1 MNTLL
6 RTFVLVWLFSLLG
19 MAEVQAQGPKAYIPD
34 SAFRV
39 FLQINYPTCMVGDSL
54 ITNCQSVV
62 LSTALFVQGQQIKN
76 LDGIQYFTAL
86 SNLQCSFNQLM
97 SLPTLPSS
105 LQILFC
111 SQNKLTSLP
120 TLPSNLQ
127 ELDCGGN
134 QLTSL
139 PTLPSSLQE
148 LQCSNNKLTSL
159 LTLPSN
165 LEYLDCA
172 KNQLTSL
179 PTLPSSLKFL
189 SSDQNQFTSLPT
201 LPSNLQTLTCNDNQL
216 TSLPTLPS
224 NLQTL
229 ACNDNNLT
237 SLPTLPSSL
246 MKLFCSIN
254 QLISLPTLPNSLKD
268 LNCSNNQLTS
278 LPTLLSNL
286 EYLDCS
292 NNQLTS
298 LPPLPSTLQYLHCI
312 YNQLTSLPTLPS
324 TLTDLECFNNQLISL
339 PNLPDSLIYLGC
351 HSNQITC
358 LPILPATINIL
369 TFSSNPINC
378 LPNKPNAMIQSNFS
392 TYPFCQVGNLYNCI
406 VFPKSRG
413 KVFLDLNS
421 DGVQNANE
429 KGVWNQAVKIQQNGY
444 LFFTDSL
451 GRYEAATDTGQY
463 SLFANFDLNLTYWN
477 AVPDSHT
484 VWFSAN
490 NQVDSLNDFALQPKA
505 LVKDLQITV
514 GADRPFAR
522 PAFPIT
528 YHLTHESIGTLD
540 AGDSIVFYYDAQQTF
555 TGSSVPPTSHV
566 GNKLTWNIA
575 QLAPFERRGISAS
588 FVVDTFV
595 PLFSTLYNQATI
607 YPVVGDTT
615 PADNQYNHQIGVVN
629 SYDPNA
635 KVSNPPSLTP
645 AQVAANQ
652 PLTYTI
658 HFQNLGT
665 ASAIDVRIADTL
677 SPRLNLATFEMIAAS
692 HPNYSLSIINRVAK
706 WEFLGINLA
715 DSASNEPASHGWV
728 TFKITPQPG
737 LLLGD
742 SLVNRAGI
750 YFDYNKVVLTNN
762 SVCKVVQPTATDL
775 PTENL
780 DLSVYPNP
788 SNGSVT
794 VSATLAHT
802 GLVTFEVLSLTGQQ
816 VYRSSY
822 NIAAGA
828 FQLPLAMPDV
838 AAGVYTLVVSTTQGR
853 AHHKLV
859 VAR

>member
-19 MAEVQAQGPKAYIPD
+19 MAEVQAQSPKAYIPD

-39 FLQINYPTCMVGDSL
+39 FLRTSYPTCMVGDSL
-54 ITNCQSVV
+54 ITNCAAVISEDTVDV
-62 LSTALFVQGQQIKN
+62 SGRQIKN
-76 LDGIQYFTAL
+76 LDGIQYFVSL
-86 SNLQCSFNQLM
+86 KELQCSFNQLM
-97 SLPTLPSS
+97 SIPTLPSS
-105 LQILFC
+105 LQNLYCIFN
-111 SQNKLTSLP
+111 QLTSLP

-127 ELDCGGN
+127 NLYCSNNFLTLLSPLPNSLHTISCSQN

-139 PTLPSSLQE
+139 PTLPSSLQT
-148 LQCSNNKLTSL
+148 LDCSYNQLMFLPPLPSSVHTIACIQNQLTSL
-159 LTLPSN
+159 PTLPSS
-165 LEYLDCA
+165 LQTLDCSYSQLTSLPTLPSGLETLYCWNNLLSSLPTLPSSLQFLDFA
-172 KNQLTSL
+172 SNYISSLPTLPSSLKSLSCGNNQLTSL
-179 PTLPSSLKFL
+179 PTLPSSLKSL
-189 SSDQNQFTSLPT
+189 SCGN
-201 LPSNLQTLTCNDNQL
+201 NQL
-216 TSLPTLPS
+216 TSLP
-224 NLQTL
+224 NLSINLISL
-229 ACNDNNLT
+229 ACHNNQLT
-237 SLPTLPSSL
+237 SLP
-246 MKLFCSIN
+246 
-254 QLISLPTLPNSLKD
+254 SLPDSLYFLYCD
-268 LNCSNNQLTS
+268 NNQLTS
-278 LPTLLSNL
+278 LPTFPSKLTHFIC
-286 EYLDCS
+286 DF
-292 NNQLTS
+292 NQV
-298 LPPLPSTLQYLHCI
+298 
-312 YNQLTSLPTLPS
+312 
-324 TLTDLECFNNQLISL
+324 
-339 PNLPDSLIYLGC
+339 
-351 HSNQITC
+351 TC
-358 LPILPATINIL
+358 LPILPITITNL
-369 TFSSNPINC
+369 SFSANPISC
-378 LPNKPNAMIQSNFS
+378 LPNKSNAYIQSNFS
-392 TYPFCQVGNLYNCI
+392 TYPVCQVGNLYNCN
-406 VFPKSRG
+406 VSPLSRG
-413 KVFLDLNS
+413 KVFADLNS
-421 DGVQNANE
+421 DGVQNGNE
-429 KGVWNQAVKIQQNGY
+429 MGVWNQAVKVQQNGY

-451 GRYEAATDTGQY
+451 GRYEVATDTGQY
-463 SLFANFDLNLTYWN
+463 SLFANFNLNLTYWN
-477 AVPDSHT
+477 VVPDSHT
-484 VWFSAN
+484 VSFSAYG
-490 NQVDSLNDFALQPKA
+490 QVDSLNDFALQPKVS
-505 LVKDLQITV
+505 VKDLQITV
-514 GADRPFAR
+514 TADRPFAR
-522 PAFPIT
+522 NALPVT
-528 YHLTHESIGTLD
+528 YDLAYENIGTLD
-540 AGDSIVFYYDAQQTF
+540 SGDSIVFFYDARQTF
-555 TGSSVPPTSHV
+555 TSSSVPPTSHV

-575 QLAPFERRGISAS
+575 QLTPLERRGISAS

-607 YPVVGDTT
+607 YPVVGDNT

-677 SPRLNLATFEMIAAS
+677 SPRLNLSTFEMIAAS
-692 HPNYSLSIINRVAK
+692 HPNYTLSIINRVAK

-762 SVCKVVQPTATDL
+762 SVCKVVQPTATDR
-775 PTENL
+775 PTDKL

-794 VSATLAHT
+794 VSATLAQT

-828 FQLPLAMPDV
+828 FQLPLAMTEV
-838 AAGVYTLVVSTTQGR
+838 ASGVYTLVVSSTQGR

-859 VAR
+859 IAR